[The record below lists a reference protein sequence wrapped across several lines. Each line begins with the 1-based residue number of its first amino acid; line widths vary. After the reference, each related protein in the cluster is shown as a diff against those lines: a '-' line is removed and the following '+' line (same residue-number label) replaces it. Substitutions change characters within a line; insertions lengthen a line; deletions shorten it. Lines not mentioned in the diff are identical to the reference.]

1 MGLNIPPTNGP
12 ERHSVFHLRHCIKGK
27 QCHCVTII
35 NEKQLFV
42 FFSLLAVPNS
52 GRWSIGISGVGK
64 PSCLVDFIRIKLI
77 CLHFCRANIHLKMQ
91 TPKTWQ
97 QNWTRNWMFSWKRE
111 KKIKSFFVKEKK
123 KKVKKSGIFV
133 IPISNFWFRFLVLHF
148 FGAQWTIL

>member
-97 QNWTRNWMFSWKRE
+97 QNWTRNWMFSWKGEEGE
-111 KKIKSFFVKEKK
+111 KEWNLRYPNFKLLVQVFGFTLFWCSVDNLIKDK
-123 KKVKKSGIFV
+123 
-133 IPISNFWFRFLVLHF
+133 
-148 FGAQWTIL
+148 